1 MDQLL
6 ICQSFYKYSLT
17 LLWEIKIFLCTRK
30 LIVLECTFPCHLA
43 LYYHFY
49 QHSFCDLLSDAPRHG
64 GPRSP
69 RTHIVVDHDHSDA
82 DVGWVRSRSTPSR
95 RLRRGHDER
104 PPSPPLALGRRPKRA
119 PASPPSPPSSSR
131 GGGSCCGGRG
141 GRHDRRRR
149 RCRAPTSRHR
159 YRSTRAGGVCRA
171 VQAAPHQ
178 AGRDASGRRQGA
190 GQPQAA
196 GRRRTV
202 PEYHMPVWVADA
214 VTQQHDRAQ
223 ADPAGVAGGG
233 GGTGQEQAPR
243 SRRAKRAAGRRE
255 EAEAHVD
262 RGARETIVGS
272 VLRRAAAAVGG
283 EDRGHSGKARPE
295 EERGQSVVLQPE
307 AEAKAHEVCGPTLM
321 TGSQAAAAIR
331 RHTSIPSYKTRAHF
345 SRIDRK

>member
-1 MDQLL
+1 M
-6 ICQSFYKYSLT
+6 YSKA
-17 LLWEIKIFLCTRK
+17 I
-30 LIVLECTFPCHLA
+30 IVLKCTYPCHLA
-43 LYYHFY
+43 LCYRFY
-49 QHSFCDLLSDAPRHG
+49 QHSFCDLFSDAPRHG
-64 GPRSP
+64 GPRP
-69 RTHIVVDHDHSDA
+69 LRTHIVVDHDHSDA
-82 DVGWVRSRSTPSR
+82 DVGRVRPRSAPSR
-95 RLRRGHDER
+95 RLRRGHDEQ
-104 PPSPPLALGRRPKRA
+104 PPSPPLALGRRPEWA

-131 GGGSCCGGRG
+131 GGGGCCGGRG

-159 YRSTRAGGVCRA
+159 HRSTRAGGVRRA

-178 AGRDASGRRQGA
+178 AGRNAGGRRQGA

-196 GRRRTV
+196 GRRCPV
-202 PEYHMPVWVADA
+202 PEHHMPVRIVDA
-214 VTQQHDRAQ
+214 VAQQHDRTQ

-233 GGTGQEQAPR
+233 GSAGQEQTPR
-243 SRRAKRAAGRRE
+243 PGRAERASGRRE
-255 EAEAHVD
+255 EAEAHFD
-262 RGARETIVGS
+262 RGARKTVAGS
-272 VLRRAAAAVGG
+272 VLRRAAAAVGR

-321 TGSQAAAAIR
+321 TGSRAAAAIR